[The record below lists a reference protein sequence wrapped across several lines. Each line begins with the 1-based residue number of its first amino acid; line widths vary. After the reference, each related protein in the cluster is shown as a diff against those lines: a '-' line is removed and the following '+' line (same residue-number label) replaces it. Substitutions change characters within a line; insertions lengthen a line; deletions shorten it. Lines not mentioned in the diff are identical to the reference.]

1 MTQPTSSRIPESA
14 AQLLA
19 AARGETGIDIDDS
32 EMQERL
38 DHALQALN
46 TQAQLSA
53 EGALGMRGWVMRIL
67 RNRLRFKRDL
77 ANHPEILQQ
86 QIVRPLIMA
95 CGPRSGS
102 TKMHKM
108 LAAGG
113 DFKVMYCWQG
123 MCPALRT
130 GNRIEDPTPRMREA
144 DAFARWFDSRAPK
157 AKLIHHLDTLEIE
170 EENLIFEHHFQGQY
184 MAPFVNVP
192 DYVTWYMATYDF
204 EYEMR
209 FLKPWLQ
216 YLQWQ
221 FHDND
226 PRPWLIKN
234 PSYVGNE
241 PDILK
246 VFPDA
251 TLITTH
257 RDPVKVVSS
266 GNSLTT
272 EFQKAYSDADFRLP
286 TGPAMIAGIAATW
299 ARHVA
304 NRKAHPG
311 MRILDIGYPDTT
323 KHAEKVVERIYAHY
337 GKPLSD
343 RACNAM
349 HVWEHEN
356 TQHKHGAHQHSLE
369 GYGINEE
376 MIRHAFRDYIAEF
389 GAYL

>member
-1 MTQPTSSRIPESA
+1 MTQPTSCRIPESA
-14 AQLLA
+14 PQLLA
-19 AARGETGIDIDDS
+19 AARRETGIDIDDG
-32 EMQERL
+32 EMEERL
-38 DHALQALN
+38 DHALRALN

-53 EGALGMRGWVMRIL
+53 EGALGMRGWLMRIL
-67 RNRLRFKRDL
+67 RNRLRWKRDL
-77 ANHPEILQQ
+77 RNHPEIHEQ

-108 LAAGG
+108 LAAGA

-144 DAFARWFDSRAPK
+144 DAFVRWFDSRAPK

-192 DYVTWYMATYDF
+192 DYVMWYMAKYNF
-204 EYEMR
+204 EYELH
-209 FLKPWLQ
+209 FLKQWLQ

-221 FHDND
+221 FHDGD
-226 PRPWLIKN
+226 SRPWLIKN
-234 PSYVGNE
+234 PTYVGYE
-241 PDILK
+241 PDIMK

-251 TLITTH
+251 TLVTTH

-266 GNSLTT
+266 GCSLTF
-272 EFQKAYSDADFRLP
+272 EFQKAYSDADFRAS

-304 NRKAHPG
+304 GRKAHPAIS
-311 MRILDIGYPDTT
+311 ILDIGYPDTT
-323 KHAEKVVERIYAHY
+323 RNAEQMVERIYAHY
-337 GKPLSD
+337 GLPLSN
-343 RACNAM
+343 RARTAM
-349 HVWEHEN
+349 RAWEQEN
-356 TQHKHGAHQHSLE
+356 TQHKQGAHQHSLE
-369 GYGINEE
+369 GYGITEQ
-376 MIRHAFRDYIAEF
+376 MIRGAFRDYIAEF
-389 GAYL
+389 SAYL